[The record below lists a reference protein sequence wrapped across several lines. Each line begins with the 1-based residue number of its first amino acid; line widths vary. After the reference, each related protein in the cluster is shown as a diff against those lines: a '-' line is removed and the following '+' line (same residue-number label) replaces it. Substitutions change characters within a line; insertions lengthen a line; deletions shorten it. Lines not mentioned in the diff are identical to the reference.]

1 MTKNP
6 DFLVGLKNSRTTSAF
21 LALSEKTFLARTESG
36 PVTRRARA
44 WQGTGTHAMAPK
56 RGKTSVKDEPM
67 EDVKPELEVR
77 HLPFTRRDL

>member
-1 MTKNP
+1 
-6 DFLVGLKNSRTTSAF
+6 
-21 LALSEKTFLARTESG
+21 
-36 PVTRRARA
+36 
-44 WQGTGTHAMAPK
+44 MAPK